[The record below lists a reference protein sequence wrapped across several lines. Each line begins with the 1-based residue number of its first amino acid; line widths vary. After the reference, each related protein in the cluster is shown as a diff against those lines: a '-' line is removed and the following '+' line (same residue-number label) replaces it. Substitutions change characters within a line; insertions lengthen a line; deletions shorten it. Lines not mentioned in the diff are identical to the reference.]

1 MKLTE
6 QTLEHWTELAK
17 QVATRIH
24 EGQRR
29 TNGGPYID
37 HPARVAE
44 KVEPR
49 LKPIAWL
56 HDTVEDHPDKISIE
70 DLKGMGFPSYI
81 IDAVDLLTH
90 RKGDTNMAYWKKIAT
105 NPDAVAVKLKDIED
119 NLGGNPTEYQIQKY
133 GRALD
138 LFKQLG
144 YTV

>member
-6 QTLEHWTELAK
+6 QTLEHWTELAQ

-24 EGQRR
+24 EGQKRS
-29 TNGGPYID
+29 NGRPYIE
-37 HPARVAE
+37 HCARVAG

-56 HDTVEDHPDKISIE
+56 HDTVEDHPDKITIE
-70 DLKGMGFPSYI
+70 DLKEMGFPSYI
-81 IDAVDLLTH
+81 IAAVDLLTH

-105 NPDAVAVKLKDIED
+105 NPDAVSVKLKDIAD
-119 NLGGNPTEYQIQKY
+119 NLGETPTEYQVQKY

-144 YTV
+144 YEV